1 MPTNPA
7 TAANPANPAN
17 PRPSRLPTLRQA
29 GIALFIALQLSWGLK
44 ALFSTAFLPV
54 FARIGFIGTVFL
66 FAFYA
71 MARRHPA
78 LRLLVIALLAPLAS
92 FITFLVA
99 EWPNV
104 GKYLDKVEGA
114 GAFVVLTL
122 VSWICGLTAAA
133 IALRFERKKRE
144 RDDRARAEREKD
156 ALERSLLDAR
166 LRLLQAQIEPHFLF
180 NTLANVQALVE
191 AGSPNAAPVLRHLI
205 NYLRAAMPHLTDGEA
220 TLGKE
225 LQLVEAYLALMRMRM
240 PDRLEYSLTVPPELN
255 GLRFPAMVLLT
266 LVENAIRHGID
277 PTMHGGRIEVGG
289 NRDRGSGTISIWV
302 ADTGAGMDESAAPG
316 AGLANVRTRL
326 RASFGDTARLDLQ
339 EVAPH
344 GLRAECHFTAR
355 DTECSP
361 SLP

>member
-1 MPTNPA
+1 MTTNPA
-7 TAANPANPAN
+7 ILATSP
-17 PRPSRLPTLRQA
+17 PRRLPTLRQA
-29 GIALFIALQLSWGLK
+29 AVALFVALQLSWGLK

-54 FARIGFIGTVFL
+54 FARIGFIGLVFL
-66 FAFYA
+66 VAFYA

-78 LRLLVIALLAPLAS
+78 LRLLAIALLAPLAS
-92 FITFLVA
+92 FITFVVA

-104 GKYLDKVEGA
+104 GKYLGNVEGM
-114 GAFVVLTL
+114 GALVVLTL
-122 VSWICGLTAAA
+122 VSWLCGLTAASV
-133 IALRFERKKRE
+133 ALRLERGRRE
-144 RDDRARAEREKD
+144 RDERARAEHEKD
-156 ALERSLLDAR
+156 ALERSLVDAR

-205 NYLRAAMPHLTDGEA
+205 NYLRAAMPHLTDAEA

-225 LQLVEAYLALMRMRM
+225 LQMVEAYLALMRMRM
-240 PDRLEYSLTVPPELN
+240 PDRLEYSLSVPRELN

-277 PTMHGGRIEVGG
+277 PTTHGGCVEVGG
-289 NRDRGSGTISIWV
+289 SFNPSSGAVTVWV

-326 RASFGDTARLDLQ
+326 RASFGDTARLDLH
-339 EVAPH
+339 ETAPQ

-355 DTECSP
+355 ETACSP